1 MQYVHLGRTGLQ
13 VSRLGLGTLAF
24 GWKTSEAENEGYVKT
39 MASHGIKIMK
49 PSAKLA
55 AEFEA
60 IGKQMA
66 VEWAKKAGAEGEAI
80 LSAFQTR

>member
-1 MQYVHLGRTGLQ
+1 MNSDDQKAVLDAARAAET
-13 VSRLGLGTLAF
+13 R